1 MSKSKIK
8 FIATILV
15 VIVILGTATGLVG
28 YFSNWFTNWDK
39 FNPKN
44 WFNDQNEQVQDNS
57 GSVLNLITN
66 NGLSFV
72 SDKIPYSKFS
82 ANGIAETAD
91 SAYQLKAII
100 QPSIAENKNVSW
112 SARWNNVSSDW
123 SMDKDIA
130 DYITFDKPTTQ
141 SGESVVLTCLQDFGE
156 QILITASAEAD
167 NTIKATCSVDY
178 QKRIKSVNYAF
189 KYDNNNLDNVT
200 AEADGVYRF
209 AYTAELKSY
218 TIEPIPVYSAYT
230 IDISYSSV
238 ITGKFTDTFGFGSD
252 TTLNNL
258 SFAGGLNVPVAEPV
272 LSDNAVAYI
281 NYVTN
286 LREKETALEFTRA
299 LTTIQSKYLKLSA
312 SDKSHSQ
319 VINANE
325 AYNRGKSEYDNASDK
340 STGMRLCVL
349 NIQKH
354 ILTYKPKDT
363 TCTYMET
370 IQISS
375 LDTILQN
382 ALACNNENKGII
394 EFFVK
399 YSSGD
404 FVYDYKL
411 VVGFTSQSLQAV
423 RNLDIDN
430 SEIII

>member
-1 MSKSKIK
+1 MSKSTFRLIV
-8 FIATILV
+8 TILV
-15 VIVILGTATGLVG
+15 VVVILGTATGVIG

-39 FNPKN
+39 INPKN

-91 SAYQLKAII
+91 SAYQIKATI
-100 QPSIAENKNVSW
+100 QPSIAENKNVCW

-123 SMDKDIA
+123 SMDKDISN
-130 DYITFDKPTTQ
+130 YVTFDKTTTQ
-141 SGESVVLTCLQDFGE
+141 SGENVIVTFLNDFGE

-167 NTIKATCSVDY
+167 NTIKAICSVDY
-178 QKRIKSVNYAF
+178 QKRIKSINYAF
-189 KYDNNNLDNVT
+189 KYDNNDIDNVA

-209 AYTAELKSY
+209 AYTGELKSY

-230 IDISYSSV
+230 IDVSYSSV
-238 ITGKFTDTFGFGSD
+238 VTGTFTETFGFGSG

-258 SFAGGLNVPVAEPV
+258 SFASGLNVPELEPT
-272 LSDNAVAYI
+272 LSDNALNYI
-281 NYVTN
+281 NLVTN
-286 LREKETALEFTRA
+286 LSEKETATLFQKD
-299 LTTIQSKYLKLSA
+299 LNQLDIKYIKLSA

-319 VINANE
+319 VINAKE
-325 AYNRGKSEYDNASDK
+325 AFDIGKSAYDDASDK
-340 STGMRLCVL
+340 IAGMKLCVL
-349 NIQKH
+349 KIKQH
-354 ILTYKPKDT
+354 ILNYQPKDT
-363 TCTYMET
+363 TCTYMDT

-375 LDTILQN
+375 LDIFLQN
-382 ALACNNENKGII
+382 ALACNNESKGII
-394 EFFVK
+394 EYFVK

-411 VVGFTSQSLQAV
+411 SVGFTSSSLQAV
-423 RNLDIDN
+423 RNVEIDN